1 MHQNQEY
8 INIYSG
14 TEIQVIMLRGLLENS
29 NIQGIIQNNFQAG
42 VAAGFG
48 GGSLNTVRLKINAK
62 DLKKARP
69 IVEQFISN
77 QGK

>member
-29 NIQGIIQNNFQAG
+29 NIRGIIQNNFHAG
-42 VAAGFG
+42 ATAGFG
-48 GGSLNTVRLKINAK
+48 GGSLSTVRLKINAE
-62 DLKKARP
+62 DLEKARP
-69 IVEQFISN
+69 IVEQFIAN
-77 QGK
+77 QGN